1 MTARN
6 EAAHGENARVSK
18 FEGDSPVANKAIASS
33 LVPCAR
39 IEARAAEG
47 QRGIGARLGGF
58 MLAAVIAAALMLS
71 PAARRGAGTLGDGLG
86 LTRLTPESLAAAFAR
101 PIEVPRV
108 DSVHNLSEIL
118 SAAGYHLEG
127 VRSGTA
133 EVPRLL
139 VVGLPG
145 DLKTLDSIDNR
156 KALFIK
162 AMLPL
167 ILQVNEDL
175 AADRSRVLD
184 LRDRQAA
191 GQPIAAGDQAWLADL
206 YADYGVRLGNSDE
219 LLRRLDA
226 VPVSLALA
234 QAAIESGWGTSR
246 FAQEG
251 NALFGQI
258 GQQGGAEPTAL
269 KSNADGTVFRSFD
282 SLLGAVRAYVRN
294 LNTHAAYRDFRTVRA
309 KLRTKTGESA
319 ALDGDKLVGA
329 LVPYSER
336 GQPYLD
342 DIRTV
347 MRNNRLEQFD
357 RSRLAGGTAVES
369 HADADPRSPNA

>member
-1 MTARN
+1 MTTGI
-6 EAAHGENARVSK
+6 EAALADNSCACELEGEPAMTKTAISSSIVPFVS
-18 FEGDSPVANKAIASS
+18 
-33 LVPCAR
+33 
-39 IEARAAEG
+39 AEG
-47 QRGIGARLGGF
+47 AQDRRIGTRLGGF

-71 PAARRGAGTLGDGLG
+71 PAARHGAGTLSEGLG
-86 LTRLTPESLAAAFAR
+86 LARLTPQSLASAFAR

-108 DSVHNLSEIL
+108 DSAHNLSELL
-118 SAAGYHLEG
+118 SAAGYHLES
-127 VRSGTA
+127 VRSGEA

-139 VVGLPG
+139 VLGLPG
-145 DLKTLDSIDNR
+145 DLKSLDSIDSR
-156 KALFIK
+156 KAVFIK

-167 ILQVNEDL
+167 ILHVNESL
-175 AADRSRVLD
+175 AADRARVLD

-191 GQPIAAGDQAWLADL
+191 GQPVTAADQAWLADV
-206 YADYGVRLGNSDE
+206 YATYGVRIGDSQE

-258 GQQGGAEPTAL
+258 AQQVGGEPTAL
-269 KSNADGTVFRSFD
+269 KSAADGTMFRSFD
-282 SLLGAVRAYVRN
+282 SLIGAVRSYTRN
-294 LNTHAAYRDFRTVRA
+294 LNTHAAYRDFRAERA
-309 KLRTKTGESA
+309 KLRGKVGESA
-319 ALDGDKLVGA
+319 ALDGAKLVGA

-347 MRNNRLEQFD
+347 IRNNRLEQFD
-357 RSRLAGGTAVES
+357 RSRLAGGAAVES
-369 HADADPRSPNA
+369 HAEVTPRAPNV

>member
-1 MTARN
+1 MA
-6 EAAHGENARVSK
+6 EN
-18 FEGDSPVANKAIASS
+18 AIASS
-33 LVPCAR
+33 IVPFVC
-39 IEARAAEG
+39 AEG
-47 QRGIGARLGGF
+47 RDGGQDRRIGARLGGF
-58 MLAAVIAAALMLS
+58 MLATVIAAALMLS

-86 LTRLTPESLAAAFAR
+86 LARLTPESLAAAFAR

-108 DSVHNLSEIL
+108 DSAHNLSELL
-118 SAAGYHLEG
+118 SAAGYHLDS

-133 EVPRLL
+133 QVPRLL
-139 VVGLPG
+139 VLGLPG
-145 DLKTLDSIDNR
+145 DLKSLDSIDSR
-156 KALFIK
+156 KAVFIK

-175 AADRSRVLD
+175 AADRARVLD

-191 GQPIAAGDQAWLADL
+191 GQPLAAGDQAWLADL
-206 YADYGVRLGNSDE
+206 YATYAVRIGNSDE

-258 GQQGGAEPTAL
+258 GLQGGAEPAAL
-269 KSNADGTVFRSFD
+269 KSTADGTVFRSFD
-282 SLLGAVRAYVRN
+282 SLIGAVRAYTRN
-294 LNTHAAYRDFRTVRA
+294 LNTHAAYRDFRAERA
-309 KLRTKTGESA
+309 KLRSKTGESA
-319 ALDGDKLVGA
+319 MLDGLKLVGA

-347 MRNNRLEQFD
+347 IRNNRLEQFD
-357 RSRLAGGTAVES
+357 RSRLAGAAVES
-369 HADADPRSPNA
+369 RADATLRAPNA